1 MKKSM
6 KHTLVIA
13 AAAMSL
19 LACTKEI
26 QQPVQP
32 AGEDGSEGMYTY
44 QFVLDGETKT
54 ALDGNHLAWEA
65 GDRLGAYV
73 RAGEDVSVNQASEVD
88 VTATPVKVG
97 IHSTVA
103 MKAGAEL
110 CAYFPYVSQNGGT
123 PENVTLTIPT
133 AQVQAGTAFDSDAMP
148 LASVPVT
155 ATKDLGEETELAL
168 RMVGLGSLVCF
179 NLYSTDG
186 AIATEKVTR
195 VTFAADKAVAGD
207 FTYDLTSVSYDE
219 TEEVLN
225 VPVPDGF
232 EDTEVS
238 TAVSGNLAVGSSK
251 TAGAKVYMV
260 LAPVSAGGTIRVYTD
275 NATRSYKLTVP
286 EISFSR
292 NATRTFNIDL
302 ANAQIVSTE
311 NGIWSADDLLAASA
325 ALNAGESVSK
335 YLMDGKLT
343 LMADLN
349 MKNLDWESF
358 ENLTVSFNGN
368 GHSLKNWTTSAPLFV
383 EVASDVTVSDLT
395 IDETCAYTIEK
406 KESANDAAWIA
417 ALNNGTLSGIVT
429 NAAMTT
435 ASGLTFT
442 HSRATGA
449 IAAVNAGTITGC
461 ANTGSITLNPT
472 AASVASQ
479 YDASTHVD
487 GSMQYIGGIAGKLI
501 SGAGI
506 TDCSNSGA
514 IRYSATGK
522 IDSFSAVGGIVGGT
536 PWQVSA
542 DWSSSA
548 VGTLTRCT
556 NGGTVTLAYETM
568 SGVSGKS
575 YNTPFVGGVAGF
587 IEGTLT
593 DCANNGA
600 VTLQTPQAEWDNTG
614 NSLFIRSLYLG
625 GVAGIVTLGASGCT
639 NNAPIVQRG
648 TMAGGATFGAAQPCL
663 GGVIGFAGNNSTD
676 ASARFSDC
684 HNLSLGTIDSQYHM
698 RGGNGTTGTLGGV
711 FGYDTAELNDCT
723 NSAAL
728 SVCSSLCTISIGGV
742 SGTHKPF
749 LTAIPV
755 SSCSNSGDIDIDLG
769 YDGSSVTTACVGKQ
783 STTTYIGGVIGW
795 STGTTGN
802 VGTLALAGNSGDIRI
817 KGGLGTGA
825 QNIGGLVGLDN
836 AYIDLQGTSS
846 DYLVNSGDIDVNL
859 TAATSRVGGI
869 IGYKTTADFEYLR
882 NEGSIT
888 IQASDFLQAGG
899 IAGYTKGGT
908 IQNVSN
914 TGAITVRDCNYM
926 YTGGILGLNET
937 TELTVSDVENSGRID
952 LSNSGT
958 DESEIGGIVGKT
970 SKVLLLSDATNKAK
984 LTYTKQTVGGNYS
997 DNIGG
1002 IIGIG
1007 IAGSTVSRAYNEGDI
1022 EVSFARG
1029 SVAGIAAWAKGIT
1042 VSTAWN
1048 KGTITVSGKTS
1059 AGTRAGIGGIVGTA
1073 DSPVSSADNYGS
1085 ISANGNGTS
1094 FMPKLG
1100 GIAGEMSQKSGSQ
1113 SWLIENC
1120 ENKSGVTLSTDSNQA
1135 YVGGILGSM
1144 DDYTKVDGKA
1154 VVAPNGTDYIKS
1166 SNNNGKL
1173 ISVTSTG
1180 TAYVGGIAGEMNTGD
1195 IRNCVNNCPLVA
1207 HIGGN
1212 ACVGGVRGN
1221 CTGAGRTH
1229 VSSNTGKVEAYV
1241 GGTSY
1246 ARLAGIAAQ
1255 TNGQLHTCT
1264 NSGELYLESSAPKSY
1279 IGGVGSQ
1286 NGANGAT
1293 SASNAPISFKYTG
1306 SAASPEIYAAYGIAY
1321 QSGAT
1326 PTYYG
1331 TYGGRLTID
1340 TGSATSP
1347 VVYCGALIGRLSG
1360 SSTKATFGNATHPVQ
1375 IVSSSSLNG
1384 RSPSSD
1390 STSDDYYAGISF
1402 LVGTV
1407 DSSATATVSN
1417 VQLL

>member
-1 MKKSM
+1 MKKSI
-6 KHTLVIA
+6 KHTFAIA
-13 AAAMSL
+13 AAVMSL
-19 LACTKEI
+19 LACSKEI

-32 AGEDGSEGMYTY
+32 AGEDGSDGMYTY

-54 ALDGNHLAWEA
+54 ALDGSHLAWEA

-97 IHSTVA
+97 IRSTVA
-103 MKAGAEL
+103 MTAGAGL
-110 CAYFPYVSQNGGT
+110 YAYFPYVSSNGGT

-148 LASVPVT
+148 LVSVPFI
-155 ATKDLGEETELAL
+155 AEEALGTDTELSL
-168 RMVGLGSLVCF
+168 RMAGLGSLVCF
-179 NLYSTDG
+179 NLYSTDS
-186 AIATEKVTR
+186 ALASEKVTR
-195 VTFAADKAVAGD
+195 VTFVADKGVAGD

-219 TEEVLN
+219 TEEVLY

-251 TAGAKVYMV
+251 AEGARVYMV
-260 LAPVSAGGTIRVYTD
+260 LAPVSAGGTIRVHTD

-302 ANAQIVSTE
+302 ANAQMVSTE

-335 YLMDGKLT
+335 YLVDGKLT

-349 MKNLDWESF
+349 MKNLAWESF
-358 ENLTVSFNGN
+358 ESLTVSFDGN
-368 GHSLKNWTTSAPLFV
+368 GHSLRNWTTSAPLFV
-383 EVASDVTVSDLT
+383 EVASGVTVSDLT
-395 IDETCAYTIEK
+395 IDETCAYTIEE

-429 NAAMTT
+429 NAPMTT
-435 ASGLTFT
+435 ANDLTFT

-449 IAAVNAGTITGC
+449 IAAVNAGIITGC
-461 ANTGSITLNPT
+461 TNTGAITLNPT

-487 GSMQYIGGIAGKLI
+487 GSMQYIGGMAVKLI

-536 PWQVSA
+536 PWQVSD

-600 VTLQTPQAEWDNTG
+600 VTLQTPQAEWDNNG
-614 NSLFIRSLYLG
+614 NSSFIRSLYLG

-742 SGTHKPF
+742 SGTHKPY
-749 LTAIPV
+749 LNAIPV
-755 SSCSNSGDIDIDLG
+755 TSCSNSGNIDIDLG

-795 STGTTGN
+795 STGSTGN

-817 KGGLGTGA
+817 KGGLETGA

-846 DYLVNSGDIDVNL
+846 DYLVNSGDIDVDL

-888 IQASDFLQAGG
+888 IQASDVLQAGG

-908 IQNVSN
+908 VQNVSN
-914 TGAITVRDCNYM
+914 TGAITVTDCNYM
-926 YTGGILGLNET
+926 LTGGILGLNET

-958 DESEIGGIVGKT
+958 TESEIGGIVGKT
-970 SKVLLLSDATNKAK
+970 AKVLLLSDATNKGK
-984 LTYTKQTVGGNYS
+984 LTYTKQTVGGNHS

-1048 KGTITVSGKTS
+1048 KGIITVSGKTDN
-1059 AGTRAGIGGIVGTA
+1059 GTRAGIGGIVGTA

-1100 GIAGEMSQKSGSQ
+1100 GIAGEMAAQK
-1113 SWLIENC
+1113 LIQNC
-1120 ENKSGVTLSTDSNQA
+1120 ENKAGVTLETNSKQA
-1135 YVGGILGSM
+1135 YVGGILGCG
-1144 DDYTKVDGKA
+1144 TTGT
-1154 VVAPNGTDYIKS
+1154 NGTDNIKS
-1166 SNNNGKL
+1166 CNNNGTL

-1195 IRNCVNNCPLVA
+1195 IRSCVNNCPLVA

-1229 VSSNTGKVEAYV
+1229 ASRNTAKVEAYV
-1241 GGTSY
+1241 SGTSY

-1255 TNGQLHTCT
+1255 TNGQLNTCT

-1306 SAASPEIYAAYGIAY
+1306 SAASPEIYAAYGVAY

-1347 VVYCGALIGRLSG
+1347 VVYCGALIGLLTNSN
-1360 SSTKATFGNATHPVQ
+1360 ATFGTSTNAAN
-1375 IVSSSSLNG
+1375 ISSSASLNG
-1384 RSPSSD
+1384 RIPSSD
-1390 STSDDYYAGISF
+1390 SASDDYYASESF
-1402 LVGTV
+1402 LVGSIREGGSDYPNPTV
-1407 DSSATATVSN
+1407 TLTN
-1417 VQLL
+1417 VKLL